1 MKSISVLK
9 WISKVIGKNKIWII
23 LLTLVQMLQGVLGVV
38 FALGLREVI
47 DSATAKTPELLTRN
61 IINLCLVVLAM
72 ISCIAL
78 HKYLDEKARAILEK
92 TFRSKVFAELL
103 HRSYAKISDV
113 HSGEWMNR
121 ITSDTTVVINAA
133 IQIIPGICG
142 TIVRLMS
149 AVVMLSILVPQLVVL
164 LIPAGGALAV
174 FSLVVRNKLK
184 QFHRNTQQ
192 ADGKVRS
199 FMQEQISNL
208 IIVKTFIQETE
219 TEMKAEEYADE
230 LVKARMKRIHFVN
243 ACSTAM
249 HLAMRG
255 AYLLGVVICATKIA
269 SADALMSYGTM
280 MAVLQLINQ
289 VEAPFS
295 NISSYLP
302 QYYAMLA
309 SAERLIEIESIDVD
323 FDDKMRSNEEI
334 KTYYDND
341 FSAVG
346 LRDVYFSY
354 VEAGNGKT
362 HVLSKKN
369 IEIKKGEYVAFVGP
383 SGCGKSTAMKLM
395 MSLYPLDKGE
405 KYLLN
410 NNGKK
415 QDLSAEWRGLFSYVP
430 QGNYLVS
437 GTIREVLTFGDEKLM
452 QNEDEINSALKIACA
467 DEFVNELPQGLDTV
481 LGEQGSGLSEGQIQ
495 RLAIARAIMSERP
508 ILMLDEATSSLDEAT
523 EEKLLM
529 NLKTMTD
536 KTVILI
542 THRPAA
548 LSICHRKIKF

>member
-9 WISKVIGKNKIWII
+9 WISNVIGKNKIWIF
-23 LLTLVQMLQGVLGVV
+23 LLTLVQIVQGVLGVV
-38 FALGLREVI
+38 FALCLREVI
-47 DSATAKTPELLTRN
+47 DSATAQNPELLKRD
-61 IINLCLVVLAM
+61 IIILCLVVLAM
-72 ISCIAL
+72 IICIAL
-78 HKYLDEKARAILEK
+78 HKYIDEKAKSLFEKVLRA
-92 TFRSKVFAELL
+92 KVFSELL
-103 HRSYAKISDV
+103 HRSYADVSGV

-121 ITSDTTVVINAA
+121 ITSDTTVVSNAA

-142 TIVRLMS
+142 TAVRLLS
-149 AVVMLSILVPQLVVL
+149 AAATLFILIPQLVIL
-164 LIPAGGALAV
+164 LIPAGLAVAV

-184 QFHRNTQQ
+184 EFHRNTQQ

-199 FMQEQISNL
+199 FMQERISNL
-208 IIVKTFIQETE
+208 IIVKTFIQEAE
-219 TEMKAEEYADE
+219 TEVKAEEYADE
-230 LVKARMKRIHFVN
+230 FVKARMKRIHFVN
-243 ACSTAM
+243 ACTTAM

-255 AYLLGVVICATKIA
+255 AYLLGVIICASKI
-269 SADALMSYGTM
+269 SDDLMSFGTM
-280 MAVLQLINQ
+280 TAILQLINQ
-289 VEAPFS
+289 VETPFS
-295 NISSYLP
+295 NISGYLP

-309 SAERLIEIESIDVD
+309 SAERLIEIENIETD
-323 FDDKMRSNEEI
+323 FEGEMRSNEEI
-334 KTYYDND
+334 KEYYDKD

-395 MSLYPLDKGE
+395 MSLYSLDKGE

-410 NNGKK
+410 NDGTK
-415 QDLSAEWRGLFSYVP
+415 QELSAEWRGLFSYVP

-452 QNEDEINSALKIACA
+452 QNDEEIQSALKIACA
-467 DEFVNELPQGLDTV
+467 DEFVNELPQGLDTI

-495 RLAIARAIMSERP
+495 RLAIARAIMSKKP
-508 ILMLDEATSSLDEAT
+508 VMMLDEATSSLDGAT
-523 EEKLLM
+523 EEQLLM
-529 NLKTMTD
+529 NLRTMTD
-536 KTVILI
+536 KTVVLI

-548 LSICHRKIKF
+548 LSICDRKIKF

>member
-9 WISKVIGKNKIWII
+9 WISNVIGKNKIWIF
-23 LLTLVQMLQGVLGVV
+23 LLTLVQIVQGVLGVV
-38 FALGLREVI
+38 FALCLREVI
-47 DSATAKTPELLTRN
+47 DSATAQNPELLKRD
-61 IINLCLVVLAM
+61 IIILCLVVLAM
-72 ISCIAL
+72 IICIAL
-78 HKYLDEKARAILEK
+78 HKYIDEKAKSLFEKVLRA
-92 TFRSKVFAELL
+92 KVFSELL
-103 HRSYAKISDV
+103 HRSYADVSGV

-121 ITSDTTVVINAA
+121 ITSDTTVVSNAA

-142 TIVRLMS
+142 TAVRLLS
-149 AVVMLSILVPQLVVL
+149 AAATLFILIPQLVIL
-164 LIPAGGALAV
+164 LIPAGLAV
-174 FSLVVRNKLK
+174 AAFSLIVRNKLK
-184 QFHRNTQQ
+184 EFHRNTQQ

-199 FMQEQISNL
+199 FMQERISNL
-208 IIVKTFIQETE
+208 IIVKTFIQEAE
-219 TEMKAEEYADE
+219 TEVKAEEYADE
-230 LVKARMKRIHFVN
+230 FVKARMKRIHFVN
-243 ACSTAM
+243 ACTTAM

-255 AYLLGVVICATKIA
+255 AYLLGVIICASKI
-269 SADALMSYGTM
+269 SDDLMSFGTM
-280 MAVLQLINQ
+280 TAILQLINQ
-289 VEAPFS
+289 VETPFS
-295 NISSYLP
+295 NISGYLP

-309 SAERLIEIESIDVD
+309 SAERLIEIENIETD
-323 FDDKMRSNEEI
+323 FEGEMRSNEEI
-334 KTYYDND
+334 KEYYDKD

-395 MSLYPLDKGE
+395 MSLYSLDKGE

-410 NNGKK
+410 NDGTK
-415 QDLSAEWRGLFSYVP
+415 QELSAEWRGLFSYVP

-452 QNEDEINSALKIACA
+452 QNDEEIQSALKIACA
-467 DEFVNELPQGLDTV
+467 DEFVNELPQGLDTI

-495 RLAIARAIMSERP
+495 RLAIARAIMSKKP
-508 ILMLDEATSSLDEAT
+508 VMMLDEATSSLDGAT
-523 EEKLLM
+523 EEQLLM
-529 NLKTMTD
+529 NLRTMTD
-536 KTVILI
+536 KTVVLI

-548 LSICHRKIKF
+548 LSICDRKIKF

>member
-9 WISKVIGKNKIWII
+9 WISNVIGKNKIWIF
-23 LLTLVQMLQGVLGVV
+23 LLTLVQIVQGVLGVV
-38 FALGLREVI
+38 FALCLREVI
-47 DSATAKTPELLTRN
+47 DSATAQNPELLKRD
-61 IINLCLVVLAM
+61 IIILCLVVLAM
-72 ISCIAL
+72 IICIAL
-78 HKYLDEKARAILEK
+78 HKYIDEKAKSLFEKVLRA
-92 TFRSKVFAELL
+92 KVFSELL
-103 HRSYAKISDV
+103 HRSYADVSGV

-121 ITSDTTVVINAA
+121 ITSDTTVVSNAA

-142 TIVRLMS
+142 TAVRLLS
-149 AVVMLSILVPQLVVL
+149 AAATLFILIPQLVIL
-164 LIPAGGALAV
+164 LIPAGLAVAV
-174 FSLVVRNKLK
+174 FSLIVRNKLK
-184 QFHRNTQQ
+184 EFHRNTQQ

-199 FMQEQISNL
+199 FMQERISNL
-208 IIVKTFIQETE
+208 IIVKTFIQEAE
-219 TEMKAEEYADE
+219 TEVKAEEYADE
-230 LVKARMKRIHFVN
+230 FVKARMKRIHFVN
-243 ACSTAM
+243 ACTTAM

-255 AYLLGVVICATKIA
+255 AYLLGVIICASKI
-269 SADALMSYGTM
+269 SDDLMSFGTM
-280 MAVLQLINQ
+280 TAILQLINQ
-289 VEAPFS
+289 VETPFS
-295 NISSYLP
+295 NISGYLP

-309 SAERLIEIESIDVD
+309 SAERLIEIENIETD
-323 FDDKMRSNEEI
+323 FEGEMRSNEEI
-334 KTYYDND
+334 KEYYDNA

-395 MSLYPLDKGE
+395 MSLYSLDKGE

-410 NNGKK
+410 NDGTK
-415 QDLSAEWRGLFSYVP
+415 QELSAEWRGLFSYVP

-452 QNEDEINSALKIACA
+452 QNDEELQSALKIACA
-467 DEFVNELPQGLDTV
+467 DEFVNELPQGLDTI

-495 RLAIARAIMSERP
+495 RLAIARAIMSKKP
-508 ILMLDEATSSLDEAT
+508 VMMLDEATSSLDGAT
-523 EEKLLM
+523 EEQLLM
-529 NLKTMTD
+529 NLRTMTD
-536 KTVILI
+536 KTVVLI

-548 LSICHRKIKF
+548 LSICDRKIKF

>member
-9 WISKVIGKNKIWII
+9 WISNVIGKNKIWIF
-23 LLTLVQMLQGVLGVV
+23 LLTLVQIVQGVLGVV
-38 FALGLREVI
+38 FALCLREVI
-47 DSATAKTPELLTRN
+47 DSATAQNTELLKRD
-61 IINLCLVVLAM
+61 IIILCLVVFAM
-72 ISCIAL
+72 IACIAL
-78 HKYLDEKARAILEK
+78 HKYIDEKARSIFE
-92 TFRSKVFAELL
+92 KVFRAKVFSELL
-103 HRSYAKISDV
+103 RRSYADVSGV

-121 ITSDTTVVINAA
+121 ITSDTTVVSNAA

-142 TIVRLMS
+142 TAVRLLS
-149 AVVMLSILVPQLVVL
+149 AAATLFILIPQLVIL
-164 LIPAGGALAV
+164 LIPAGLALAV
-174 FSLVVRNKLK
+174 FSLIVRNKLK
-184 QFHRNTQQ
+184 EFHRNTQQ

-208 IIVKTFIQETE
+208 IIVKTFIQEAE
-219 TEMKAEEYADE
+219 TEVKAEEYADE
-230 LVKARMKRIHFVN
+230 FVKARMKRIHFVN
-243 ACSTAM
+243 ACTTAM

-255 AYLLGVVICATKIA
+255 AYLFGVIICASKI
-269 SADALMSYGTM
+269 SDDLMSFGTM
-280 MAVLQLINQ
+280 TAILQLINQ
-289 VEAPFS
+289 VETPFS
-295 NISSYLP
+295 NISGYLP

-309 SAERLIEIESIDVD
+309 STERLIEIENIETD
-323 FDDKMRSNEEI
+323 FEGEMRSNEEI
-334 KTYYDND
+334 KEYYDND

-395 MSLYPLDKGE
+395 MSLYSLDKGE

-410 NNGKK
+410 NDGTK
-415 QDLSAEWRGLFSYVP
+415 QELSAEWRGLFSYVP

-452 QNEDEINSALKIACA
+452 QNDEEIQSALKIACA
-467 DEFVNELPQGLDTV
+467 DEFVNELPQGLDTI

-495 RLAIARAIMSERP
+495 RLAIARAIMSKRP
-508 ILMLDEATSSLDEAT
+508 IMMLDEATSSLDGAT
-523 EEKLLM
+523 EEQLLM
-529 NLKTMTD
+529 NLRTMTD
-536 KTVILI
+536 KTVVLI

-548 LSICHRKIKF
+548 LSICDRKIKF

>member
-9 WISKVIGKNKIWII
+9 WISNVIGKNKIWIF
-23 LLTLVQMLQGVLGVV
+23 LLTLVQVVQGVLGVV
-38 FALGLREVI
+38 FALCLREVI
-47 DSATAKTPELLTRN
+47 DSATAQNPELLKRD
-61 IINLCLVVLAM
+61 IIILCLVVFAM
-72 ISCIAL
+72 IACIAL
-78 HKYLDEKARAILEK
+78 HKYIDEKAKSLFEKVLRA
-92 TFRSKVFAELL
+92 KVFSELL
-103 HRSYAKISDV
+103 RRSYADVSGV

-121 ITSDTTVVINAA
+121 ITSDTTVVSNAA

-142 TIVRLMS
+142 TAVRLLS
-149 AVVMLSILVPQLVVL
+149 AAATLFILIPQLVIL
-164 LIPAGGALAV
+164 LIPAGLALAV

-184 QFHRNTQQ
+184 EFHRNTQQ

-208 IIVKTFIQETE
+208 IIVKTFIQEAE
-219 TEMKAEEYADE
+219 TEVKAEEYADE
-230 LVKARMKRIHFVN
+230 FVRARMKRIHFVN
-243 ACSTAM
+243 ACTTAM

-255 AYLLGVVICATKIA
+255 AYLLGVIICASKI
-269 SADALMSYGTM
+269 SDDLMSFGTM
-280 MAVLQLINQ
+280 TAILQLINQ
-289 VEAPFS
+289 VETPFS
-295 NISSYLP
+295 NISGYLP

-309 SAERLIEIESIDVD
+309 SAERLIEIENIEAD
-323 FDDKMRSNEEI
+323 FEGEMRSNEEI
-334 KTYYDND
+334 KEYYDND

-395 MSLYPLDKGE
+395 MSLYSLDKGE

-410 NNGKK
+410 NDGTK
-415 QDLSAEWRGLFSYVP
+415 QELSAEWRGLFSYVP

-437 GTIREVLTFGDEKLM
+437 GTIREVLTFGNAELMEK
-452 QNEDEINSALKIACA
+452 EDDICSALRIACA
-467 DEFVNELPQGLDTV
+467 EDFVKELPQGLDTV

-508 ILMLDEATSSLDEAT
+508 ILMLDEATSSLDGAT
-523 EEKLLM
+523 EEQLLV
-529 NLKTMTD
+529 NLRTMTD

-548 LSICHRKIKF
+548 LSICDRKIKF

>member
-9 WISKVIGKNKIWII
+9 WISNVIGKNKIWIF
-23 LLTLVQMLQGVLGVV
+23 LLTLVQIVQGVLGVV
-38 FALGLREVI
+38 FALCLREVI
-47 DSATAKTPELLTRN
+47 DSATAQNPELLKRD
-61 IINLCLVVLAM
+61 IIILCLVVLAM
-72 ISCIAL
+72 IICIAL
-78 HKYLDEKARAILEK
+78 HKYIDEKAKSLFEKVLRA
-92 TFRSKVFAELL
+92 KVFSELL
-103 HRSYAKISDV
+103 HRSYADVSGV

-121 ITSDTTVVINAA
+121 ITSDTTVVSNAA

-142 TIVRLMS
+142 TAVRLLS
-149 AVVMLSILVPQLVVL
+149 AAATLFILIPQLVIL
-164 LIPAGGALAV
+164 LIPAGLAVAV
-174 FSLVVRNKLK
+174 FSLIVRNKLK
-184 QFHRNTQQ
+184 EFHRNTQQ

-199 FMQEQISNL
+199 FMQERISNL
-208 IIVKTFIQETE
+208 IIVKTFIQEAE
-219 TEMKAEEYADE
+219 TEVKAEEYADE
-230 LVKARMKRIHFVN
+230 FVKARMKRIHFVN
-243 ACSTAM
+243 ACTTAM

-255 AYLLGVVICATKIA
+255 AYLLGVIICASKI
-269 SADALMSYGTM
+269 SDDLMSFGTM
-280 MAVLQLINQ
+280 TAILQLINQ
-289 VEAPFS
+289 VETPFS
-295 NISSYLP
+295 NISGYLP

-309 SAERLIEIESIDVD
+309 SAERLIEIENIETD
-323 FDDKMRSNEEI
+323 FEGEMRSNEEI
-334 KTYYDND
+334 KEYYDNA

-395 MSLYPLDKGE
+395 MSLYSLDKGE

-410 NNGKK
+410 NDGTK
-415 QDLSAEWRGLFSYVP
+415 QELSAEWRGLFSYVP

-452 QNEDEINSALKIACA
+452 QNDEEIQSALKIACA
-467 DEFVNELPQGLDTV
+467 DEFVNELPQGLDTI

-495 RLAIARAIMSERP
+495 RLAIARAIMSKRP
-508 ILMLDEATSSLDEAT
+508 IMMLDEATSSLDGAT
-523 EEKLLM
+523 EEQLLM
-529 NLKTMTD
+529 NLRTMTD
-536 KTVILI
+536 KTVVLI

-548 LSICHRKIKF
+548 LSICDRKIKF

>member
-9 WISKVIGKNKIWII
+9 WISNVIGKNKIWIF
-23 LLTLVQMLQGVLGVV
+23 LLTLVQIVQGVLGVV
-38 FALGLREVI
+38 FALCLREVI
-47 DSATAKTPELLTRN
+47 DSATAQNPELLKRD
-61 IINLCLVVLAM
+61 IIILCLVVLAM
-72 ISCIAL
+72 IICIAL
-78 HKYLDEKARAILEK
+78 HKYIDEKAKSLFEKVLRA
-92 TFRSKVFAELL
+92 KVFSELL
-103 HRSYAKISDV
+103 HRSYADVSGV

-121 ITSDTTVVINAA
+121 ITSDTTVVSNAA

-142 TIVRLMS
+142 TAVRLLS
-149 AVVMLSILVPQLVVL
+149 AAATLFILIPQLVIL
-164 LIPAGGALAV
+164 LIPAGLAV
-174 FSLVVRNKLK
+174 AAFSLIVRNKLK
-184 QFHRNTQQ
+184 EFHRNTQQ

-199 FMQEQISNL
+199 FMQERISNL
-208 IIVKTFIQETE
+208 IIVKTFIQEAE
-219 TEMKAEEYADE
+219 TEVKAEEYADE
-230 LVKARMKRIHFVN
+230 FVKARMKRIHFVN
-243 ACSTAM
+243 ACTTAM

-255 AYLLGVVICATKIA
+255 AYLLGVIICASKI
-269 SADALMSYGTM
+269 SDDLMSFGTM
-280 MAVLQLINQ
+280 TAILQLINQ
-289 VEAPFS
+289 VETPFS
-295 NISSYLP
+295 NISGYLP

-309 SAERLIEIESIDVD
+309 SAERLIEIENIETD
-323 FDDKMRSNEEI
+323 FEGEMRSNEEI
-334 KTYYDND
+334 KEYYDKD

-395 MSLYPLDKGE
+395 MSLYSLDKGE

-410 NNGKK
+410 NDGTK
-415 QDLSAEWRGLFSYVP
+415 QELSAEWRGLFSYVP

-452 QNEDEINSALKIACA
+452 QNDEEIQSALKIACA
-467 DEFVNELPQGLDTV
+467 DEFVNELPQGLDTI

-495 RLAIARAIMSERP
+495 RLAIARAIMSKRP
-508 ILMLDEATSSLDEAT
+508 IMMLDEATSSLDGAT
-523 EEKLLM
+523 EEQLLM
-529 NLKTMTD
+529 NLRTMTD
-536 KTVILI
+536 KTVVLI

-548 LSICHRKIKF
+548 LSICDRKIKF

>member
-9 WISKVIGKNKIWII
+9 WISNVIGKNKIWIF
-23 LLTLVQMLQGVLGVV
+23 LLTLVQIVQGVLGVV
-38 FALGLREVI
+38 FALCLREVI
-47 DSATAKTPELLTRN
+47 DSATAQNPELLKRD
-61 IINLCLVVLAM
+61 IIILCLVVLAM
-72 ISCIAL
+72 IICIAL
-78 HKYLDEKARAILEK
+78 HKYIDEKAKSLFEKVLRA
-92 TFRSKVFAELL
+92 KVFSELL
-103 HRSYAKISDV
+103 HRSYADVSGV

-121 ITSDTTVVINAA
+121 ITSDTTVVSNAA

-142 TIVRLMS
+142 TAVRLLS
-149 AVVMLSILVPQLVVL
+149 AAATLFILIPQLVIL
-164 LIPAGGALAV
+164 LIPAGLAV
-174 FSLVVRNKLK
+174 AAFSLIVRNKLK
-184 QFHRNTQQ
+184 EFHRNTQQ

-199 FMQEQISNL
+199 FMQERISNL
-208 IIVKTFIQETE
+208 IIVKTFIQEAE
-219 TEMKAEEYADE
+219 TEVKAEEYADE
-230 LVKARMKRIHFVN
+230 FVKARMKRIHFVN
-243 ACSTAM
+243 ACTTAM

-255 AYLLGVVICATKIA
+255 AYLLGVIICASKI
-269 SADALMSYGTM
+269 SDDLMSFGTM
-280 MAVLQLINQ
+280 TAILQLINQ
-289 VEAPFS
+289 VETPFS
-295 NISSYLP
+295 NISGYLP

-309 SAERLIEIESIDVD
+309 SAERLIEIENIETD
-323 FDDKMRSNEEI
+323 FEGEMRSNEEI
-334 KTYYDND
+334 KEYYDKD

-395 MSLYPLDKGE
+395 MSLYSLDKGE

-410 NNGKK
+410 NDGTK
-415 QDLSAEWRGLFSYVP
+415 QELSAEWRGLFSYVP

-452 QNEDEINSALKIACA
+452 QNDEELQSALKIACA
-467 DEFVNELPQGLDTV
+467 DEFVNELPQGLDTI

-495 RLAIARAIMSERP
+495 RLAIARAIMSKKP
-508 ILMLDEATSSLDEAT
+508 VMMLDEATSSLDGAT
-523 EEKLLM
+523 EEQLLM
-529 NLKTMTD
+529 NLRTMTD
-536 KTVILI
+536 KTVVLI

-548 LSICHRKIKF
+548 LSICDRKIKF